1 MLGICRGGTAKDVNS
16 LHHQALDRVGAG
28 LTVSG
33 RAADGTV
40 EALELP
46 SARWCL
52 GVQWHPELL
61 PDDPRERGL
70 FDGFVHACRESA
82 LTSP

>member
-1 MLGICRGGTAKDVNS
+1 M
-16 LHHQALDRVGAG
+16 DRVGSG
-28 LTVSG
+28 LEGSG

-46 SARWCL
+46 AARWPL

-61 PDDPRERGL
+61 PDVPRELGL
-70 FDGFVHACRESA
+70 FAEFVHACKEQSGVGIIGLRVSG
-82 LTSP
+82 PPRG

>member
-1 MLGICRGGTAKDVNS
+1 VSRAYGADAKEANS
-16 LHHQALDRVGAG
+16 LHHQAVDRLGAG

-46 SARWCL
+46 AARWCL

-61 PDDPRERGL
+61 PDDSRELGL
-70 FDGFVHACRESA
+70 FKEFVDACRESA
-82 LTSP
+82 LTRL